1 MVISILA
8 LLFSVGF
15 GLILPLVIRNLVDIV
30 LVDKNFAHLNQLALG
45 LFVVFLLQGVASFIN
60 HLSLAYV
67 GENVVADIRVQ
78 VYSHLQT
85 LSLKYFTDNRTGE
98 IVSRITNDV
107 VLLQTAVTDNLV
119 ALLRQA
125 ITLVGAAILLFVL
138 DWRLTLIILL
148 GIPPITLTMVWLG
161 RKIRREA
168 TAVQDALAQGANV
181 LEETVSGVRIV
192 QSFAREAY
200 EIERFSARVTDIF
213 DAAMRRAKIGAVLGP
228 VIGFM
233 AFASITITLWFG
245 SYEVIQGRLTAGDL
259 VAYLVYTMMVAA
271 PIASLAGLY
280 AQFQSAIGATERLF
294 VLLDTESDIVS
305 RSDAPLLPAV
315 HGEVVFADV
324 SFAYSTA
331 VALLRSVSFTA
342 RPGQVI
348 ALVGPSGA
356 GKSTLVSLIP
366 RFWDVENGRVTI
378 DGHDI
383 RDVNL
388 RSLREQIGI
397 VPQETTLF
405 SDTVYNNIR
414 YGKLDATRQE
424 VEDAARAANAHDFIL
439 NDLAEGYDTPV
450 GERGVKLSGG
460 QRQRVAMGRAIVRH
474 PEVFL
479 FDEPLSNLDAK
490 LRTQM
495 RVEIKKLHQKVGT
508 TVVYV
513 THDQVEA
520 MTLADRI
527 VIMRDGHIVQIGTP
541 LEVFERPVNTFVAT
555 FIGSPPMNLLAGTV
569 QGGQVVLADGTA
581 LPLPPGLTVAD
592 GRAVQFGV
600 RADNIMPEGHALP
613 PTAHMAYVE
622 MPVTLTEPLGTETL
636 LFATLAGTEVQAKM
650 LNPRPVR
657 MGERLRFG
665 IALDRCHL
673 FDAASGASLRG

>member
-1 MVISILA
+1 MALRMRRMGRQYESDVDGRVPRLSREQVHTYRRLLGYVRPYTRWMVISILA

-45 LFVVFLLQGVASFIN
+45 LFAVFLLQGVASFIN

-305 RSDAPLLPAV
+305 PPDAPLLPAV

-460 QRQRVAMGRAIVRH
+460 QRQRVAIARALLKDPRILILDEATSSLDSESESLVQEALERLMQGRTSFVIAHRLSTVVNADWVLVLNEGQIVEQGTHADLLARADG
-474 PEVFL
+474 L
-479 FDEPLSNLDAK
+479 YT
-490 LRTQM
+490 R
-495 RVEIKKLHQKVGT
+495 LHQM
-508 TVVYV
+508 
-513 THDQVEA
+513 QFNSAELVE
-520 MTLADRI
+520 L
-527 VIMRDGHIVQIGTP
+527 
-541 LEVFERPVNTFVAT
+541 
-555 FIGSPPMNLLAGTV
+555 
-569 QGGQVVLADGTA
+569 
-581 LPLPPGLTVAD
+581 
-592 GRAVQFGV
+592 
-600 RADNIMPEGHALP
+600 
-613 PTAHMAYVE
+613 
-622 MPVTLTEPLGTETL
+622 
-636 LFATLAGTEVQAKM
+636 
-650 LNPRPVR
+650 
-657 MGERLRFG
+657 
-665 IALDRCHL
+665 
-673 FDAASGASLRG
+673 

>member
-1 MVISILA
+1 MGRQYESDGAERNVRLTREQVTTFGRLLRYVRPYLKWMILSIIMLVISVSL
-8 LLFSVGF
+8 

-30 LVDKNFAHLNQLALG
+30 LVDKNFPRLNQLAIG
-45 LFVVFLLQGVASFIN
+45 LFVVFLLQGFASFVNQIA
-60 HLSLAYV
+60 LAFV

-78 VYSHLQT
+78 VYSHLQS

-98 IVSRITNDV
+98 IVSRVTNDV
-107 VLLQTAVTDNLV
+107 ILLQTAVTDNLV

-138 DWRLTLIILL
+138 DWRLTVIILL
-148 GIPPITLTMVWLG
+148 GIPFVTLTMVWLG
-161 RKIRREA
+161 RKIRRES

-181 LEETVSGVRIV
+181 LEETISGVRIV
-192 QSFAREAY
+192 KSFAREEY
-200 EIERFSARVTDIF
+200 EIGRFSARVTDIF

-233 AFASITITLWFG
+233 AFGSITITLWFG

-259 VAYLVYTMMVAA
+259 VAYLIYTMLVAA

-294 VLLDTESDIVS
+294 DLLDTESDIVS
-305 RSDAPLLPAV
+305 LPDAPMLPAV
-315 HGEVVFADV
+315 QGEVVFADV

-331 VALLRSVSFTA
+331 VAVLRSVSFTA

-366 RFWDVENGRVTI
+366 RFWDVDNGRVTI

-383 RDVNL
+383 REVNL

-414 YGKLDATRQE
+414 YGKLDATREE
-424 VEDAARAANAHDFIL
+424 VEAAARAANAHDFIL

-460 QRQRVAMGRAIVRH
+460 QRQRVAIARAVLKDPRILILDEATSSLDSESESLVQEALERLMEGRTSFVIAHRLSTVVNADWVLVLEAGQIVEQGTHADLLAQADGLYTR
-474 PEVFL
+474 
-479 FDEPLSNLDAK
+479 
-490 LRTQM
+490 
-495 RVEIKKLHQKVGT
+495 LHQ
-508 TVVYV
+508 
-513 THDQVEA
+513 
-520 MTLADRI
+520 M
-527 VIMRDGHIVQIGTP
+527 
-541 LEVFERPVNTFVAT
+541 
-555 FIGSPPMNLLAGTV
+555 
-569 QGGQVVLADGTA
+569 
-581 LPLPPGLTVAD
+581 
-592 GRAVQFGV
+592 QFGGV
-600 RADNIMPEGHALP
+600 GLE
-613 PTAHMAYVE
+613 
-622 MPVTLTEPLGTETL
+622 
-636 LFATLAGTEVQAKM
+636 
-650 LNPRPVR
+650 
-657 MGERLRFG
+657 
-665 IALDRCHL
+665 
-673 FDAASGASLRG
+673 